1 MTCEELRHE
10 YGAYALG
17 IAEDPE
23 RFEIS
28 EHLARNCPNC
38 VPGVRKAMEMVA
50 GLSAA
55 APAANPPKRLRGRVV
70 ALVSPPAERRFPIT
84 VLVPWAVAS
93 ALAVALIAVAVPGVL
108 HSGDAARLA
117 QALSIIGD
125 PAMQDVSFG
134 PPATRG
140 RVFLSPG
147 KGVVLVAA
155 GLPPLDV
162 NKTFEL
168 WVIPKTGN
176 PIPAGTFRSQA
187 NAAVFVHPGVA
198 LNAAALA
205 VTIEPEGGSLQP
217 TTTPFIVAKL

>member
-1 MTCEELRHE
+1 
-10 YGAYALG
+10 
-17 IAEDPE
+17 
-23 RFEIS
+23 
-28 EHLARNCPNC
+28 
-38 VPGVRKAMEMVA
+38 
-50 GLSAA
+50 
-55 APAANPPKRLRGRVV
+55 LRGRVV
-70 ALVSPPAERRFPIT
+70 ALVSPQSGRRFPIAI
-84 VLVPWAVAS
+84 LAPWAVALT
-93 ALAVALIAVAVPGVL
+93 LAVALIAVVLPGRL
-108 HSGDAARLA
+108 RSGDAAKLA

-176 PIPAGTFRSQA
+176 PIPAGLFRSQA
-187 NAAVFVHPGVA
+187 NAAVFVHAGAAP
-198 LNAAALA
+198 NAAAVA
-205 VTIEPEGGSLQP
+205 VTIEPEGGSAQP